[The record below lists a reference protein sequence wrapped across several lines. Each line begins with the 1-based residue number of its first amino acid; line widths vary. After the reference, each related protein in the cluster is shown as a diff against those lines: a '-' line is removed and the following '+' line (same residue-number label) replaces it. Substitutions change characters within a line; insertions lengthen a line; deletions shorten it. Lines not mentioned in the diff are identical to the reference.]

1 MSFRVLVV
9 DDEADNRDIIGEILE
24 FNHIEHDM
32 AAEGQSAVDMVA
44 QGDYDL
50 VLMDI
55 MMPVMDG
62 LEATK
67 TIRDGGSD
75 KAAIPIVAVTARRD
89 LKAQAE
95 WSKQGLNG
103 FMSKPFTEANLM
115 SLVDQYR

>member
-9 DDEADNRDIIGEILE
+9 DDEADNRDIISEILE
-24 FNHIEHDM
+24 FNHIDHDM
-32 AAEGQSAVDMVA
+32 AEQGQSAVDMVS
-44 QGDYDL
+44 QGNYDL

-62 LEATK
+62 LQATK
-67 TIRDGGSD
+67 TIRDCGTE
-75 KAAIPIVAVTARRD
+75 KASIPIVAVTARRD

-103 FMSKPFTEANLM
+103 FLSKPFTETNLI

>member
-9 DDEADNRDIIGEILE
+9 DDEADNREIISDILA
-24 FNHIEHDM
+24 FNHIDHDM
-32 AAEGQSAVDMVA
+32 AEEGQSAVDMIS
-44 QGDYDL
+44 QSDYQL

-67 TIRDGGSD
+67 TIRDSGSE
-75 KAAIPIVAVTARRD
+75 KASIPIVAVTARRD

-103 FMSKPFTEANLM
+103 FLSKPFTEASLM
-115 SLVDQYR
+115 SLVEQYR